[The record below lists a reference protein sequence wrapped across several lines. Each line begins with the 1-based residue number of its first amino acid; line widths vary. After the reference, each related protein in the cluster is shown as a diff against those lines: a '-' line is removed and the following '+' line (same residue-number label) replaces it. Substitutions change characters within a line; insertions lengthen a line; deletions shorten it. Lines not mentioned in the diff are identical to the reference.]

1 MLLNWEVVESTER
14 PLEVD
19 NMLSPSGAYLRKD
32 IQEIDGKFQYKEVFL
47 GQEYKGKSVFEL
59 LEIFKAEMQNENA
72 MALAG
77 KKTIVTSLGEFSI
90 KTPTYDF
97 IFCLMALKDIPT
109 GIPAGMIRFYGGEAA
124 PAMTQTQVQALYLE
138 YAGKVAELDGKFIA
152 YKAAIN
158 NAETI
163 QELEDIQIVY

>member
-1 MLLNWEVVESTER
+1 MILNWKETESTEK

-19 NMLSPSGAYLRKD
+19 NTLSPNGVYLRKD
-32 IQEIDGKFQYKEVFL
+32 IQELDGKFRYKEIFL
-47 GQEYKGKSVFEL
+47 SQEYKCDSVSEL
-59 LEIFKAEMQNENA
+59 LEMFKAEMQAENA
-72 MALAG
+72 TALAN
-77 KKTIVTSLGEFSI
+77 KQTITTSIGEFSI

-97 IFCLMALKDIPT
+97 IFCLMALKDMPT
-109 GIPAGMIRFYGGEAA
+109 GIPAGQIRFYGGAPA
-124 PAMTQTQVQALYLE
+124 PAMTQAQVQALYLE
-138 YAGKVAELDGKFIA
+138 YAGRVAQLDGKFID

>member
-1 MLLNWEVVESTER
+1 MNLDWKNAESTEG
-14 PLEVD
+14 PLEID
-19 NMLSPSGAYLRKD
+19 NMLSPNGVYLRKD

-59 LEIFKAEMQNENA
+59 LEVFKAEVQNENA
-72 MALAG
+72 TALAG
-77 KKTIVTSLGEFSI
+77 KKTIITSIGEFSI

-124 PAMTQTQVQALYLE
+124 PAMTQTEVQALYLE
-138 YAGKVAELDGKFIA
+138 YAGKVAELDGKFIG
-152 YKAAIN
+152 YKAGIESASSL
-158 NAETI
+158 A
-163 QELEDIQIVY
+163 ELEAIQIVY

>member
-1 MLLNWEVVESTER
+1 MILNWEVAESTER

-19 NMLSPSGAYLRKD
+19 NMLSPSGVYLRKD

-47 GQEYKGKSVFEL
+47 GQEYKGKSIFEL
-59 LEIFKAEMQNENA
+59 LEVFKAEMQNENA

-77 KKTIVTSLGEFSI
+77 KNTIITSRGEFSV

-109 GIPAGMIRFYGGEAA
+109 GVPAGTIRFFGGEAT
-124 PAMTQTQVQALYLE
+124 PAMTQAEVQALYLE
-138 YAGKVAELDGKFIA
+138 YAGKVAGLDGKFIA

-158 NAETI
+158 NAKTI
-163 QELEDIQIVY
+163 QELEEIEIVY